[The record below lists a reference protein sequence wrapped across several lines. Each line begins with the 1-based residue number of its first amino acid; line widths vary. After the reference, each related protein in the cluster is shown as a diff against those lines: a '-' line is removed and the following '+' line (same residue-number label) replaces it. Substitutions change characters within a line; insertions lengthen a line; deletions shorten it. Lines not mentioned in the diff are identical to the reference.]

1 MTEMPADFHLVAAA
15 LRQDAAD
22 VATYAG
28 VLTGTLADAL
38 PPGCVTVE
46 RTRTM
51 TDKMRG
57 RDGRVRRVVVRLGE
71 RTLSL
76 SARDGSPVAEIHHEV
91 RGVVLSRDQVS
102 LDAWLEILAHELV
115 ALADANARA
124 AEALR
129 RLVTGL

>member
-1 MTEMPADFHLVAAA
+1 MADFHLVAAA

-22 VATYAG
+22 VATYAA

-46 RTRTM
+46 RTRTLA
-51 TDKMRG
+51 DKMRG
-57 RDGRVRRVVVRLGE
+57 RDGEVHRVVVRLGD

-76 SARDGSPVAEIHHEV
+76 TTQRGAPVAEVHHEV

-102 LDAWLEILAHELV
+102 LDAWLETLAHQLV
-115 ALADANARA
+115 AQADADSRA

-129 RLVTGL
+129 KLVTGL